1 MSAATPGPVDWE
13 EAILQRSIKLD
24 EVDTDVFCA
33 SKDDLWR
40 PPGARGVFG
49 GQTICQTL
57 HAAILSAP
65 SNLAVHSFHGYFLL
79 AGDPDRNIVFHVER
93 VRDGGSFVTRAVEAR
108 QRGKAI
114 FVATVQFHRPE
125 PSRGLEVSEAMPP
138 VPDPEGLK
146 SDREILAEMAE
157 DPGLSARMR
166 EFYRTSLSR
175 PARAERRQV
184 PRPRSLADNEPVEW
198 FWTRVAGKLSDDVE
212 IHLICMAYMSDMG
225 MLSPAYVP
233 FGGIRRN
240 QPSMMVS
247 LDHSMWFHSRN
258 FRADDWLLVEIRCIK
273 AGNARILSLSKVWTR
288 AGELVFSCAQEG
300 LARHSEQLQP
310 LPVGNAAPSAK
321 L

>member
-1 MSAATPGPVDWE
+1 VDWE
-13 EAILQRSIKLD
+13 EAILQRSIRLD

-33 SKDDLWR
+33 SRDDLWR

-65 SNLAVHSFHGYFLL
+65 TELAVHSFHGYFLL

-93 VRDGGSFVTRAVEAR
+93 VRDGSSFVTRSVEAR

-114 FVATVQFHRPE
+114 FAATVQFHRPE
-125 PSRGLEVSEAMPP
+125 PSRGPEIAADIPR
-138 VPDPEGLK
+138 VPGPDGLK
-146 SDREILAEMAE
+146 SDREVLAEMAE

-166 EFYRTSLSR
+166 EFYRNALAR
-175 PARAERRQV
+175 PARAERREV
-184 PRPRSLADNEPVEW
+184 PPRPGAEHEPVQY
-198 FWTRVAGKLSDDVE
+198 FWTRVSGKLSNESE
-212 IHLICMAYMSDMG
+212 IHLICLAYMSDMG

-247 LDHSMWFHSRN
+247 LDHSMWFHSSN
-258 FRADDWLLVEIRCIK
+258 FRADDWLLVEIRCVK
-273 AGNARILSLSKVWTR
+273 AGSARILSFCKVWTR
-288 AGELVFSCAQEG
+288 GGELVFSCAQEG
-300 LARHSEQLQP
+300 LARHSEPLQP
-310 LPVGNAAPSAK
+310 LSAIEGPRAR